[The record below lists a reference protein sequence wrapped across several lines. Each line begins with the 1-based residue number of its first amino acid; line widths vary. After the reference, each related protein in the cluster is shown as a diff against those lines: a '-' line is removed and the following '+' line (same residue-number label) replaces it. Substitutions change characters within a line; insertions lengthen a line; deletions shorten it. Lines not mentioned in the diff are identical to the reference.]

1 VELSAGRTV
10 IYRQFELGLD
20 DLFFFNNKF
29 GLLARRVAVLA
40 ATGFGRV
47 EILGLGFS
55 DAAHVL

>member
-1 VELSAGRTV
+1 M

>member
-1 VELSAGRTV
+1 M
-10 IYRQFELGLD
+10 IYRQLKLRLD

-29 GLLARRVAVLA
+29 CLLTRRVAVLA